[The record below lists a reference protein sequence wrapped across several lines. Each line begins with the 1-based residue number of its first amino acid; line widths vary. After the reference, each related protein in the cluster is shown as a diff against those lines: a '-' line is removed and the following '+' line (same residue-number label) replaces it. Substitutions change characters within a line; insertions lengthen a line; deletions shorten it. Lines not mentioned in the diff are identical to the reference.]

1 MIDTNAVE
9 HEIVLANHL
18 HKFFGHVL
26 LPDEKLRTLL
36 MQLDQNIEATQNQM
50 VAAGIVKECADCAV
64 NGDGTCCGKRT
75 GFKYDSII
83 LLINLLLGKT
93 IPLKSQD
100 PHACYFL
107 KQEGCVLRARHV
119 ICVNFL
125 CPRLSKNIQQ
135 KMLIQVQG
143 VAGQEL
149 DTLFL
154 VEEYIKKKIG
164 PVRSDECGINP
175 AESRC
180 RSLLK
185 IDPLN

>member
-1 MIDTNAVE
+1 MIDKNNVA
-9 HEIVLANHL
+9 HEVRLAYHL
-18 HKFFGHVL
+18 HKIFSHTL
-26 LPDEKLRTLL
+26 LQDEKLRTLL
-36 MQLDQNIEATQNQM
+36 MQLDQNIEATQKQM

-75 GFKYDSII
+75 GYKYDSII

-93 IPLKSQD
+93 IPLQSQD

-107 KQEGCVLRARHV
+107 TQEGCILRARHV
-119 ICVNFL
+119 ICVNFV
-125 CPRLSKNIQQ
+125 CPRLRNNIQQ
-135 KMLIQVQG
+135 EILIQVQD

-164 PVRSDECGINP
+164 PVRSDKYGINP

-180 RSLLK
+180 RF
-185 IDPLN
+185 